1 MPEGK
6 VSVCP
11 TGTGTVE
18 GKMAAWQSG
27 TGTAEGN
34 VLSVLF
40 TYLTNEN
47 YAIVWR
53 CFPFESGFVEFNRLL
68 LWNNINRELHNAQD
82 SRIACVCVLMFI
94 PFIPLPCCCCYI
106 HILPRSVVSCCS
118 LLYCCAFSALLP
130 FHYMYFVYLTNII
143 TYIYK
148 CMRVII
154 TTTDNRVSLVSSE
167 SSVLQYCK
175 ETVTVP
181 TL

>member
-47 YAIVWR
+47 YAIV
-53 CFPFESGFVEFNRLL
+53 
-68 LWNNINRELHNAQD
+68 
-82 SRIACVCVLMFI
+82 
-94 PFIPLPCCCCYI
+94 
-106 HILPRSVVSCCS
+106 
-118 LLYCCAFSALLP
+118 
-130 FHYMYFVYLTNII
+130 
-143 TYIYK
+143 
-148 CMRVII
+148 
-154 TTTDNRVSLVSSE
+154 
-167 SSVLQYCK
+167 
-175 ETVTVP
+175 
-181 TL
+181 